1 MPRAPCR
8 GRPRSHLDGWSGV
21 GITRRVFRR
30 QPEPQPITRDEV
42 TDLILL
48 VMGIDWKF
56 ERITEELEI
65 ENGSQEED

>member
-1 MPRAPCR
+1 M
-8 GRPRSHLDGWSGV
+8 
-21 GITRRVFRR
+21 FRR

-48 VMGIDWKF
+48 VMGIDWKL